1 MNRFRNLFGEP
12 VAIVGAVQAILIM
25 LVSFGDLDWLGL
37 HTQNDVMTV
46 VAVLTA
52 LGAVYLAWS
61 THRTLLAPVIELFKA
76 GVAVA
81 AIYGFQMSTEHVG
94 IVITA
99 FTAFFAL
106 IHQSQTSPIPTPAP
120 APTPAPPP
128 AA

>member
-1 MNRFRNLFGEP
+1 VNRFRTLFGEP
-12 VAIVGAVQAILIM
+12 VAIVGAIQAVLIM
-25 LVSFGDLDWLGL
+25 LVTFGQLTWLGL

-52 LGAVYLAWS
+52 LGAVYLAYA

-81 AIYGFQMSTEHVG
+81 AIYGYHMSTEHVG
-94 IVITA
+94 VVITA
-99 FTAFFAL
+99 LTALLAL
-106 IHQSQTSPIPTPAP
+106 FHRTQTSPTPVPAP
-120 APTPAPPP
+120 APAAPPP